1 VFLSAQGPSLTIPA
15 FDAFQFPSLTPLN
28 STPTI
33 ARMQRPRGYLLMTRE
48 LLDAG
53 AELLPDEKGRTPL
66 HLAAANDDEPLV
78 KLLLKRAKRKWDA
91 KTAFTTGGYSRP
103 AAPVHLC
110 KKPNLRKLLEFR
122 GCGDDDGGQT
132 RIKVEGDGRGVE
144 ITTSMKIAAG
154 VAAFVVALYVRAR
167 RQIEEGYARPTKYVR

>member
-1 VFLSAQGPSLTIPA
+1 
-15 FDAFQFPSLTPLN
+15 
-28 STPTI
+28 
-33 ARMQRPRGYLLMTRE
+33 MQRPRGYLLMTRE

-53 AELLPDEKGRTPL
+53 AELLPDEMGRPPL
-66 HLAAANDDEPLV
+66 HRAAAHDDEPLV